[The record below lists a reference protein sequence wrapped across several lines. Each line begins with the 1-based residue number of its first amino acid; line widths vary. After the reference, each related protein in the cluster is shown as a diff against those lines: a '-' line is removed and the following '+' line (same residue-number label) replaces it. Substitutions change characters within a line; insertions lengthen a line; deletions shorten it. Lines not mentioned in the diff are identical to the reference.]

1 MAVKGLVLGAA
12 ALLMAAGAARAEG
25 TEQPGTCVD
34 PTIKADL
41 DAKRRRRSVKER
53 LVQKTNRHELGV
65 RGGQYVSDLFDATSV
80 IGAFYTYH
88 LTEDFAVEASGALTR
103 VTSTGEPEL
112 ERVFSVL
119 GDPNRRAM
127 LFFANL
133 EWAPLHAKMQ
143 AGGALVHFDVYLTGG
158 AGVVDSVL
166 SSGVAG
172 DGGLGFM
179 VFLGRAAALRLEVR
193 DHVYRQQLLDRKLL
207 VNDVAATVGLSV
219 LLPFAE

>member
-1 MAVKGLVLGAA
+1 LDVKTVAGGL
-12 ALLMAAGAARAEG
+12 ALLLAATAARADE
-25 TEQPGTCVD
+25 PGSCVD
-34 PTIKADL
+34 PNIKADL

-80 IGAFYTYH
+80 LGAFYAYH
-88 LTEDFAVEASGALTR
+88 LTEDFSVEASGAWTR

-119 GDPNRRAM
+119 GDPNRRAL

-143 AGGALVHFDVYLTGG
+143 AGASLVHFDVYTTVG

-179 VFLGRAAALRLEVR
+179 VFLGRAMALRFEVR
-193 DHVYRQQLLDRKLL
+193 DHLYRQQLLTRKLV

-219 LLPFAE
+219 LLPFTE

>member
-1 MAVKGLVLGAA
+1 VALRTAALALVVLAA
-12 ALLMAAGAARAEG
+12 ARPALAEG
-25 TEQPGTCVD
+25 TQEPGTCVD
-34 PTIKADL
+34 PQIKADL
-41 DAKRRRRSVKER
+41 EAKRRRRSVKER
-53 LVQKTNRHELGV
+53 LVQKTNRHELGL
-65 RGGQYVSDLFDATSV
+65 RAGQYVSDLFDATTV
-80 IGAFYTYH
+80 LGAYYAYH
-88 LTEDFAVEASGALTR
+88 LTEDFAVEASGAYTK

-119 GDPNRRAM
+119 GDPDRRSM

-133 EWAPLHAKMQ
+133 EWAPLHAKLQ
-143 AGGALVHFDVYLTGG
+143 TGGSLAHFDVYLTAG

-172 DGGLGFM
+172 DAGLGFM

-193 DHVYRQQLLDRKLL
+193 DHLYRQQLLTRKLL

>member
-1 MAVKGLVLGAA
+1 MWLATSALAA
-12 ALLMAAGAARAEG
+12 PE
-25 TEQPGTCVD
+25 EPGTCID
-34 PTIKADL
+34 PNVKADL
-41 DAKRRRRSVKER
+41 EAKRRKRSVKER

-80 IGAFYTYH
+80 LGAFYAYH
-88 LTEDFAVEASGALTR
+88 LTEDFAVEASGAITK
-103 VTSTGEPEL
+103 VTSTGEPQL

-119 GDPNRRAM
+119 GDPNRRAL

-133 EWAPLHAKMQ
+133 EWAPLHAKLQ
-143 AGGALVHFDVYLTGG
+143 SGASLVHFDVYLTGG

-193 DHVYRQQLLDRKLL
+193 DHIYRQQLLTRKLL

-219 LLPFAE
+219 LLLFTE

>member
-1 MAVKGLVLGAA
+1 VAVRVLALAGALCLLAQAA
-12 ALLMAAGAARAEG
+12 AAAPDE
-25 TEQPGTCVD
+25 PGTCVD
-34 PTIKADL
+34 PNIKADL
-41 DAKRRRRSVKER
+41 EAKRRRRSVKER

-80 IGAFYTYH
+80 LGLFYAYH
-88 LTEDFAVEASGALTR
+88 LTEDFSVEASGAYTHI
-103 VTSTGEPEL
+103 TSTGEPEL

-119 GDPNRRAM
+119 GDPHRRSF

-133 EWAPLHAKMQ
+133 EWAPLHAKLQ
-143 AGGALVHFDVYLTGG
+143 TGGSLVHFDVYLTGG

-179 VFLGRAAALRLEVR
+179 VFLGRAAALRMEVR
-193 DHVYRQQLLDRKLL
+193 DHVYRQQLLTRKLL
-207 VNDVAATVGLSV
+207 VNDVTATVGLSV

>member
-1 MAVKGLVLGAA
+1 VALRGASLLLALAIA
-12 ALLMAAGAARAEG
+12 AEARAEG
-25 TEQPGTCVD
+25 TAEPGTCVD
-34 PTIKADL
+34 PEIKADL
-41 DAKRRRRSVKER
+41 EAKRRRRSVKDR
-53 LVQKTNRHELGV
+53 LVQKTNRHELGL
-65 RGGQYVSDLFDATSV
+65 RGGQYVSDLFDATTV
-80 IGAFYTYH
+80 VGAYYAYH
-88 LTEDFAVEASGALTR
+88 LTEDFAVEASGAYTR

-133 EWAPLHAKMQ
+133 EWAPLHGKLQ
-143 AGGALVHFDVYLTGG
+143 TGGSLVHFDLYLTAG

-172 DGGLGFM
+172 DAGLGFM
-179 VFLGRAAALRLEVR
+179 VFLGRAVALRFEVR
-193 DHVYRQQLLDRKLL
+193 DHVYRQQLLTRKML

>member
-1 MAVKGLVLGAA
+1 MCLATSAA
-12 ALLMAAGAARAEG
+12 AAPE
-25 TEQPGTCVD
+25 EPGTCVD

-41 DAKRRRRSVKER
+41 EAKRRKRSVKER

-80 IGAFYTYH
+80 LGAFYAYH
-88 LTEDFAVEASGALTR
+88 LTEDFAVEASGAITK

-119 GDPNRRAM
+119 GDPNRRAL

-133 EWAPLHAKMQ
+133 EWAPLHAKLQ
-143 AGGALVHFDVYLTGG
+143 SGASIVHFDVYLTGG

-172 DGGLGFM
+172 DAGFGFM

-193 DHVYRQQLLDRKLL
+193 DHIYRQQLLSRKLL

-219 LLPFAE
+219 LLPFTE

>member
-1 MAVKGLVLGAA
+1 VVRVTALVAIMCLATSAA
-12 ALLMAAGAARAEG
+12 AAPE
-25 TEQPGTCVD
+25 EPGTCVD

-41 DAKRRRRSVKER
+41 EAKRRKRSVKER

-80 IGAFYTYH
+80 LGAFYAYH
-88 LTEDFAVEASGALTR
+88 LTEDFAVEASGAITK

-119 GDPNRRAM
+119 GDPNRRAL

-133 EWAPLHAKMQ
+133 EWAPLHAKLQ
-143 AGGALVHFDVYLTGG
+143 SGASIVHFDVYLTGG

-172 DGGLGFM
+172 DAGFGFM

-193 DHVYRQQLLDRKLL
+193 DHIYRQQLLSRKLL

-219 LLPFAE
+219 LLPFTE

>member
-1 MAVKGLVLGAA
+1 VVRVTAVVAIMSLATSAA
-12 ALLMAAGAARAEG
+12 AAPDE
-25 TEQPGTCVD
+25 PGTCVD
-34 PTIKADL
+34 PTVKADL
-41 DAKRRRRSVKER
+41 EAKRRKRSVKER

-80 IGAFYTYH
+80 LGAFYAYH
-88 LTEDFAVEASGALTR
+88 LTEDFSVEASGAITK

-119 GDPNRRAM
+119 GDPNRRAL

-133 EWAPLHAKMQ
+133 EWAPLHAKLQ
-143 AGGALVHFDVYLTGG
+143 SGASIVHFDVYLTGG

-172 DGGLGFM
+172 DAGLGFM
-179 VFLGRAAALRLEVR
+179 VFLGRAAALRMEVR
-193 DHVYRQQLLDRKLL
+193 DHIYRQQLLSRKLL

-219 LLPFAE
+219 LLPFTE

>member
-1 MAVKGLVLGAA
+1 MAVRGLLLGV
-12 ALLMAAGAARAEG
+12 ALSMLAGQARAEG

-34 PTIKADL
+34 PAIKADL

-53 LVQKTNRHELGV
+53 LVQKTNRHELGI

-133 EWAPLHAKMQ
+133 EWAPLHAKLQ
-143 AGGALVHFDVYLTGG
+143 TGGSLVHFDVYFTGG

-219 LLPFAE
+219 LLPFTE

>member
-1 MAVKGLVLGAA
+1 MAVKRLLLAA
-12 ALLMAAGAARAEG
+12 ALLMAARVARAEG

-34 PTIKADL
+34 PAIKADL

-53 LVQKTNRHELGV
+53 LVQKTNRHELGI

-119 GDPNRRAM
+119 GDPDRRAM

-143 AGGALVHFDVYLTGG
+143 AGGSLVHFDVYLTGG

-193 DHVYRQQLLDRKLL
+193 DHLYRQQLLTRKLL

-219 LLPFAE
+219 LLPFTE